1 MKILFV
7 HEVSWRKKV
16 VYEIHDF
23 PELLSIKGHEVSF
36 LEYDEEEGNLS
47 SKPLQ
52 LTQGVLRSTSV
63 ISRGYTGSKVRIIT
77 PTRFLPGILG
87 RLLAVLLHPLTIWHE
102 LKHNRPDAVVL
113 YGIPTNGWQTVL
125 ICKRFQIPVIL
136 RAIDIS
142 HALRKTALSPL
153 IQIAERFVYKN
164 VDLVSANNSAL
175 ADYVNQTRQSK
186 ASIDV
191 LLPGV
196 DLQKFKPAE
205 KPIELM
211 KKYQIHEEDKVILF
225 MGTLFRF
232 SGLYELIQSAAQ
244 MLHTDPRL
252 KMVLIGDG
260 EDRPR
265 ISAKIA
271 ELKLEEKVICVGR
284 IEYDELPSYLLL
296 GDVAVLP
303 FLQMDV
309 TECAFPGKVLQYLS
323 AGLPTISVHLK
334 GLESTFPL
342 DSGFIFTSSPEEMIS
357 KCLEV
362 LGDHKYRSS
371 LSILGRKRMEEM
383 CNWDNQVAKFENL
396 LLQSIKKAK

>member
-1 MKILFV
+1 
-7 HEVSWRKKV
+7 
-16 VYEIHDF
+16 
-23 PELLSIKGHEVSF
+23 
-36 LEYDEEEGNLS
+36 
-47 SKPLQ
+47 
-52 LTQGVLRSTSV
+52 
-63 ISRGYTGSKVRIIT
+63 
-77 PTRFLPGILG
+77 
-87 RLLAVLLHPLTIWHE
+87 
-102 LKHNRPDAVVL
+102 
-113 YGIPTNGWQTVL
+113 
-125 ICKRFQIPVIL
+125 
-136 RAIDIS
+136 
-142 HALRKTALSPL
+142 
-153 IQIAERFVYKN
+153 
-164 VDLVSANNSAL
+164 
-175 ADYVNQTRQSK
+175 
-186 ASIDV
+186 
-191 LLPGV
+191 
-196 DLQKFKPAE
+196 
-205 KPIELM
+205 
-211 KKYQIHEEDKVILF
+211 
-225 MGTLFRF
+225 
-232 SGLYELIQSAAQ
+232 
-244 MLHTDPRL
+244 
-252 KMVLIGDG
+252 MVLIGDG

-396 LLQSIKKAK
+396 LLHSIKKAK